1 MASEW
6 IRELLTGIG
15 RGLLQPLLYYGI
27 LLAAFVGWRRVKRE
41 RRSFHIRVYDWF
53 HESKFFWR
61 SGLGVGLLLSL
72 LTVVVGVVVP
82 PDGGLLL
89 FYVTALLGLTLQ
101 MRLLSPAYTL
111 GLTMLAVAVFTKYE
125 KTKPFFS
132 VYFPKLQETNGASF
146 AVLLALLLLAEAW
159 LILRNG
165 AEGTSP
171 QLAKSKRGLVVGEH
185 WTERLWLVP
194 VLLPIPDG
202 SISSPFWWWP
212 LFPAGDGSYS
222 FLLVPFLLGFSQRVQ
237 GMHPHTSIQLAGQ
250 RVLRLAVV
258 VGALAVASYWYHSLV
273 IVAAA
278 VSLFGREWIAF
289 WQHTQDQAQPP
300 YFAKRAHGLVILGIL
315 PDSKAEKM
323 ALKIGEIIVRVNGT
337 PVKTEEEFYEALQ
350 HNRAYCKLEVLDE
363 NGEIRFV
370 QGALYEDEHHELGLL
385 FVRDREKW
393 TSEAV

>member
-1 MASEW
+1 MASAW
-6 IRELLTGIG
+6 GMELLASIG
-15 RGLLQPLLYYGI
+15 RGLAQPFLYYGI
-27 LLAAFVGWRRVKRE
+27 LLVAFVGWRRVKRE
-41 RRSFHIRVYDWF
+41 RSSFHIRVYDWF

-61 SGLGVGLLLSL
+61 SGLGIGLLLSL
-72 LTVVVGVVVP
+72 IIVIAGIVIPTDGV
-82 PDGGLLL
+82 LLL

-101 MRLLSPAYTL
+101 LRLLSPAYTV
-111 GLTMLAVAVFTKYE
+111 GGTMIAIAVLTKYE
-125 KTKPFFS
+125 KTKLFFAT
-132 VYFPKLQETNGASF
+132 YFPELKEMNVASM
-146 AVLLALLLLAEAW
+146 ALLLALLLLAESW

-171 QLAKSKRGLVVGEH
+171 QLTKGKRGLIVGEH
-185 WTERLWLVP
+185 WTERLWFVP
-194 VLLPIPDG
+194 VLLPVPNG
-202 SISSPFWWWP
+202 VLAPFSWWP

-222 FLLVPFLLGFSQRVQ
+222 FLLMPFLLGFSQRVQ
-237 GMHPHTSIQLAGQ
+237 GMQPQLSIRLTGQ
-250 RVLRLAVV
+250 RVCLLGLI
-258 VGALAVASYWYHSLV
+258 VGVFALASYWYGVLS

-278 VSLFGREWIAF
+278 VAIVGREWLAF
-289 WQHTQDQAQPP
+289 WQHTQDRSQPP

-315 PDSKAEKM
+315 PDSKAEKI
-323 ALKIGEIIVRVNGT
+323 ALKIGEIIVKVNGT
-337 PVKTEEEFYEALQ
+337 PVNTEEEFYEALQ